1 MGSDPLFEDDDR
13 PVILEDEPEADTSGA
28 WRVRFG
34 IATILFAT
42 FLFGVVFLMGH
53 LMLNGDDNGILPK
66 RFMFLFVTLAAPMLV
81 VTMLSV
87 GRELMRYLQKKGQ
100 PRGRRNSR

>member
-13 PVILEDEPEADTSGA
+13 PILLEDEPETEAPRV
-28 WRVRFG
+28 WRPRFG
-34 IATILFAT
+34 IAAILFAT

-81 VTMLSV
+81 VTLLSV
-87 GRELMRYLQKKGQ
+87 GREVMRFLQKQGEPK
-100 PRGRRNSR
+100 GRRDSR